1 MRTIRKKFQME
12 KILILF
18 FVTMFSF
25 VCFSQTNTSIKS
37 ESSKLILKPINFNS
51 FDVPKNNSI
60 PSLNYSFKPNSTTK
74 RFSFYYFQTSPRLV
88 MYDNYKHQYFF
99 NDPFCP
105 YSEISSALI
114 GGTLNYLFLLFDK
127 KK

>member
-1 MRTIRKKFQME
+1 MKK
-12 KILILF
+12 IVIIF
-18 FVTMFSF
+18 FATMFSF
-25 VCFSQTNTSIKS
+25 VCFSQTTNSINKS
-37 ESSKLILKPINFNS
+37 RAELIVKPINFNS
-51 FDVPKNNSI
+51 FNVDRNYTI
-60 PSLNYSFKPNSTTK
+60 PVINYSFMPNNATK
-74 RFSFYYFQTSPRLV
+74 RFSFYYYETSPRLV

-99 NDPFCP
+99 NDPLTP

>member
-1 MRTIRKKFQME
+1 MKK
-12 KILILF
+12 IVIILF
-18 FVTMFSF
+18 VSMFSF

-37 ESSKLILKPINFNS
+37 ESPKLIVKPINFNS
-51 FDVPKNNSI
+51 FEVPRNYTI
-60 PSLNYSFKPNSTTK
+60 PALNYSFMQQNSTK

-88 MYDNYKHQYFF
+88 MYDNYKHQYYF
-99 NDPFCP
+99 NDPLCP

>member
-1 MRTIRKKFQME
+1 MKKIV
-12 KILILF
+12 ILLF
-18 FVTMFSF
+18 VSMFSF

-37 ESSKLILKPINFNS
+37 ESSKLIVKPINFNS
-51 FDVPKNNSI
+51 FEVPENNSI
-60 PSLNYSFKPNSTTK
+60 PSINYSFVPNNTK

-88 MYDNYKHQYFF
+88 MYDNYKHQYYF
-99 NDPFCP
+99 NDPLTP